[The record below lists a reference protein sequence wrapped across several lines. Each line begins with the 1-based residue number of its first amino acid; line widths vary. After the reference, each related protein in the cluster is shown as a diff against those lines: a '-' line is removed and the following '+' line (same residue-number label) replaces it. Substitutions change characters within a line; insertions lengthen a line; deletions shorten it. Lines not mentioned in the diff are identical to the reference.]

1 MSSKILAHLQELK
14 SLAAVS
20 TRDSFHHKSTREQ
33 IRLTI
38 KKAEEPL
45 LRCIQEIALNIL
57 QSNVPITANEYLH
70 LSKYKSFIR
79 NIGKKQIPKRKL
91 KRLLLSHTHVIP
103 YLIRPALRVYKIPP
117 FYSSKK
123 QYDNRT

>member
-1 MSSKILAHLQELK
+1 MSSKIIEHLQELK
-14 SLAAVS
+14 ILAATS
-20 TRDSFHHKSTREQ
+20 NSREQ

-38 KKAEEPL
+38 RKAEEPL

-57 QSNVPITANEYLH
+57 QSNVPISAKEYLV

-79 NIGKKQIPKRKL
+79 NIGKKYISKRKL
-91 KRLLLSHTHVIP
+91 KKLILSQTNVIP
-103 YLIRPALRVYKIPP
+103 YLLRPALRVYKIPP
-117 FYSSKK
+117 FYSSRK